1 MTRVSTTRRRSEG
14 LWVDLAAD
22 TLSPMRGRA
31 GPGAL
36 IGLVVGVVLV
46 AMVIWLPA
54 ALAGDF
60 YEISDPLVYMGLPMI
75 VISAA
80 VGALIGVPA
89 APVVASGSTG
99 PTERP
104 SRASRVVVAAVAV
117 TAAVLAGWVFLTAT
131 GAL

>member
-1 MTRVSTTRRRSEG
+1 
-14 LWVDLAAD
+14 
-22 TLSPMRGRA
+22 MRGRA

-36 IGLVVGVVLV
+36 IGLVVGVALV

-60 YEISDPLVYMGLPMI
+60 YEITDPLVFMGLPM
-75 VISAA
+75 VVVSVA

-89 APVVASGSTG
+89 APVVGNGSTG
-99 PTERP
+99 TTGTTERP
-104 SRASRVVVAAVAV
+104 SRASRVVVAVVAV

>member
-1 MTRVSTTRRRSEG
+1 
-14 LWVDLAAD
+14 
-22 TLSPMRGRA
+22 MRGRA

-36 IGLVVGVVLV
+36 IGLAVGVVLV
-46 AMVIWLPA
+46 AVVLWLPA
-54 ALAGDF
+54 ALTGDF
-60 YEISDPLVYMGLPMI
+60 YEFTDPLVYMGLPMI
-75 VISAA
+75 VISVA